1 MKAYVLLP
9 ITKKNSKIT
18 TIFSMLICLIIS
30 TTLFSQ
36 NTANTDIGVLDFE
49 AEIIDYGSIN
59 KNDNGLRTF
68 KFTNRG
74 TAPIIIADVKTTCGC
89 TIPKFSKKAILPGET
104 GEIEIKYD
112 TKRVG
117 VFSKTI
123 TVLSNADETSKKLKI
138 KGTIIK
144 PQSIN

>member
-9 ITKKNSKIT
+9 LNEKNIKIKT
-18 TIFSMLICLIIS
+18 VFSMLICLIIS
-30 TTLFSQ
+30 TSLFSQ
-36 NTANTDIGVLDFE
+36 NIGNADVGVLDFE
-49 AEIIDYGSIN
+49 AEIIDYGTIS

-74 TAPIIIADVKTTCGC
+74 TAPIIIADVKTSCGC

-117 VFSKTI
+117 SFSKTI
-123 TVLSNADETSKKLKI
+123 TILSNADESSKKLKI
-138 KGTIIK
+138 KGVILK